1 LLNRKKAAKTGS
13 PSRRDRLRVVELR
26 CTYGI
31 SIVHGAIVYEGRD
44 RLRIGGAAYA
54 PCASIRDRS
63 IDRTIST
70 APCEISY
77 EIDPYSSVRST
88 TASLRTLRTRSND
101 RSILLSSS
109 AAYAIDRSIDRLF
122 CLRRSAA
129 YTIDRRPHPS
139 HGFAPYASYTTDR
152 SIDRSFCL
160 LRNTAYTINR
170 RSLRRY
176 SIAPYAS
183 CAIDQS
189 IDRSIDRSF
198 CLRRNTA
205 YTTNR
210 RSLRRYCIAPFA
222 SYAIELHMLRLRSK
236 KLGPNYGLTMA

>member
-88 TASLRTLRTRSND
+88 TASLRTLRTRS
-101 RSILLSSS
+101 
-109 AAYAIDRSIDRLF
+109 IDRSSER
-122 CLRRSAA
+122 
-129 YTIDRRPHPS
+129 
-139 HGFAPYASYTTDR
+139 APRASST
-152 SIDRSFCL
+152 
-160 LRNTAYTINR
+160 
-170 RSLRRY
+170 
-176 SIAPYAS
+176 
-183 CAIDQS
+183 

-198 CLRRNTA
+198 CHPRNTA
-205 YTTNR
+205 YATNR
-210 RSLRRYCIAPFA
+210 RSLRRYCIAPYA
-222 SYAIELHMLRLRSK
+222 SYAIDRSIERASSSCFVYDRR
-236 KLGPNYGLTMA
+236 NYGLTMA